1 VTTSSRAA
9 EEISDERGRELAL
22 LDTEYVV
29 PEETVANLHAHG
41 WARLPGLLDAAV
53 VTELRER
60 LAAEPLRPLDALGK
74 SYRGVGAD
82 APASTDAEPVQFLD
96 HELDSKHNQN
106 HEGMAW
112 RNEFFRR
119 VGTSRRIAGTA
130 VQLMRREQAVFIQDI
145 SFFKPGGGGSPTAMH
160 QDYASWPFDR
170 KGAITIWI
178 ALIDVAAN
186 MGPLAY
192 LEDSHLEGPLG
203 LAGRLQGGG
212 RGGAASRRRAG
223 ALGPDRAR
231 RRTQRVR
238 RGPRGVPDPIHRCRR
253 DLQRNRSPPLQHP
266 WPADRAGARGQSRL
280 PAGRA
285 RRRDRPR
292 VQLSDRRLVT
302 EGRTR
307 CM

>member
-1 VTTSSRAA
+1 MTTSARAA
-9 EEISDERGRELAL
+9 EKLSEERGRDLAL
-22 LDTEYVV
+22 LDTQYVV
-29 PEETVANLHAHG
+29 PEETIANLHAHG

-74 SYRGVGAD
+74 SYRRVDAN
-82 APASTDAEPVQFLD
+82 APAVDDAEPVQFLD
-96 HELDSKHNQN
+96 HEMDSKHNQN

-112 RNEFFRR
+112 RNPFFRR

-130 VQLMRREQAVFIQDI
+130 VQLMRRERGVFIQDI

-203 LAGRLQGGG
+203 LAGKLDVRATYPHLADSKVVAGEALKAGDAQVHWDLTVHGAGPNESEVVREAYLTRFTGADVIYNGIGHPHYNTLGLQIGQ
-212 RGGAASRRRAG
+212 
-223 ALGPDRAR
+223 ALGDNPAFPLVGHEGEIAR
-231 RRTQRVR
+231 ES
-238 RGPRGVPDPIHRCRR
+238 I
-253 DLQRNRSPPLQHP
+253 
-266 WPADRAGARGQSRL
+266 
-280 PAGRA
+280 
-285 RRRDRPR
+285 
-292 VQLSDRRLVT
+292 
-302 EGRTR
+302 
-307 CM
+307 